1 MSEQIIFTAPRV
13 STAGSFL
20 TMAFIFDI
28 LVTPIERTIATIA
41 TSPSGIAATAR
52 LIAVISISIQF
63 LPCKSPITNISPQI
77 AIAMYPNVFP
87 SLSSF
92 TCNGVSVFSSS
103 SSILAIL
110 PISVSIAVATTTP
123 SPLP

>member
-1 MSEQIIFTAPRV
+1 
-13 STAGSFL
+13 
-20 TMAFIFDI
+20 MAFIFDI

-63 LPCKSPITNISPQI
+63 LPCKSPITNINPQI

>member
-1 MSEQIIFTAPRV
+1 
-13 STAGSFL
+13 
-20 TMAFIFDI
+20 MAFIFDI

-63 LPCKSPITNISPQI
+63 LPCKSPMTNISAQITI
-77 AIAMYPNVFP
+77 AIYPNVFP